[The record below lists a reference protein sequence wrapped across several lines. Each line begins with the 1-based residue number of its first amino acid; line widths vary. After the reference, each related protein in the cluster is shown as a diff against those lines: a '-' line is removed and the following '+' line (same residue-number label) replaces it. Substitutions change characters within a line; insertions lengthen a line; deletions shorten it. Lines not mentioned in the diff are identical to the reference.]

1 MVMTHFTSRDEV
13 AVFICSHTHIFNFN
27 DTSSND
33 SQLSLRQMKW
43 DSITSQRC
51 QSRDIFYSFS
61 DSRTCLCMPAIFEA
75 ILGARPSQWSVG
87 APASGGETQT
97 SWDSDTSGEIWVKES
112 LAVIFGG
119 IPRAARLSGALPSLR
134 ALGEMTVR
142 HLWDENSPRRI
153 WDLVPRG
160 TWQFTQYL
168 LPLFFFLSLASTY
181 MRDALFWDFP
191 DFLSPVS
198 VGCCCY
204 GKERESVFP
213 WSSPSC
219 TSSSSCTLSNQI
231 QNITTCMKV
240 RRGLASA
247 YITGLLSPLS
257 SFRRLR
263 SSIQAVITESHL
275 RPGSEC
281 PAVSGWSCK
290 KCFCSCVER
299 FLFFCALCCKLSYR
313 QETAQERW
321 FWSFGYKEIFQNH
334 SIHRIKHFVYGRP
347 KLKTH
352 N

>member
-1 MVMTHFTSRDEV
+1 MLVYAGYFWSYSWCTAQSV
-13 AVFICSHTHIFNFN
+13 VCW
-27 DTSSND
+27 SS
-33 SQLSLRQMKW
+33 SLRRW
-43 DSITSQRC
+43 DSNKLRLRYERWNLSEGESRC
-51 QSRDIFYSFS
+51 DIRRYSSGCAALWSFAEPPSAGRD
-61 DSRTCLCMPAIFEA
+61 DSSSPLRWEQPEKDL
-75 ILGARPSQWSVG
+75 RPGPTWHLTVYTIS
-87 APASGGETQT
+87 APS
-97 SWDSDTSGEIWVKES
+97 
-112 LAVIFGG
+112 
-119 IPRAARLSGALPSLR
+119 
-134 ALGEMTVR
+134 
-142 HLWDENSPRRI
+142 
-153 WDLVPRG
+153 
-160 TWQFTQYL
+160 
-168 LPLFFFLSLASTY
+168 FFFLSLASTY